1 MFVVRKK
8 LDTEFEFVCLL
19 RYLYSKTVN
28 EYLEKTFKTVLA
40 NPKNEFLGKKPEEE
54 DKIGSNDRSFVNY
67 VDQLIGFL
75 TTYLPKYLRLT
86 IFLNRL
92 ILSTV
97 DI

>member
-40 NPKNEFLGKKPEEE
+40 NPKNEYKFLVFFWEKNPKKRT
-54 DKIGSNDRSFVNY
+54 K
-67 VDQLIGFL
+67 
-75 TTYLPKYLRLT
+75 
-86 IFLNRL
+86 
-92 ILSTV
+92 
-97 DI
+97 